1 VTDRSEFRLWHDPLE
16 HWARTQPDAHCITY
30 EDKQYTWSEWV
41 DRVHRLAGA
50 LRASGVGRGDRV
62 ASLAMNNISTVEMS
76 AAAGMLGAAH
86 VIYNFRLIGEQLA
99 YVISDSAPKVLILG
113 AEQLEAFNKVR
124 DDIPAIDRIV
134 MVGGDSDEYDAFVA
148 GGEAVDADP
157 AVEPEDTVLVL
168 YSSGTTGFPKGIEL
182 THHNMTQHSE
192 AANVYFKFE
201 PGVTGLAVMPLF
213 HVGGTSFTQIIMFHG
228 GSTVLLKEVHAP
240 TMFQWIARGASRLF
254 LVPSVVASV
263 LEAGDQA
270 IAAFGKLKVFAYGAS
285 PMPLP
290 LLRGA
295 LETWPDVEFMQA
307 YGMTEFGGLIT
318 ILSPE
323 AHRNESHPERLTSA
337 GEPLPGIEARVVD
350 PATLEDV
357 ERGAV
362 GELWFR
368 TDQIMKGYLNKPEDT
383 AETIT
388 PDGWLRTGDLGR
400 MDHGGFIY
408 ILDRLK
414 DMIVT
419 GGENVYSPE
428 VENVISAHPKVAEV
442 AVLGV
447 PHPKWVEAVH
457 AVVVAKPG
465 ETIDPDEIIA
475 FTKERLATYKCPKTV
490 DVVEEM
496 PRNPTGKILKR
507 ELRAQHSAAVHDP
520 LSS

>member
-1 VTDRSEFRLWHDPLE
+1 MTDLPEFRLWHDPLE
-16 HWARTQPDAHCITY
+16 HWAATQPDALCITY
-30 EDKQYTWSEWV
+30 EDQQYTWGEWV

-50 LRASGVGRGDRV
+50 LRAAGVRRGDRV
-62 ASLAMNNISTVEMS
+62 ASLAANNVSTLEMT
-76 AAAGMLGAAH
+76 AAAAMLGAGH
-86 VIYNFRLIGEQLA
+86 VIYNSRLIGEQLA
-99 YVISDSAPKVLILG
+99 YVLSDSSPRVLVLDVDL
-113 AEQLEAFNKVR
+113 LEVFDQVR

-134 MVGGDSDEYDAFVA
+134 HLGGDNDEYQAFVA

-157 AVEPEDTVLVL
+157 AVEPDDTVLVM

-182 THHNMTQHSE
+182 THHNMTMHS
-192 AANVYFKFE
+192 AASNDHFKFE
-201 PGVTGLAVMPLF
+201 PGVTGLVAMPLF
-213 HVGGTSFTQIIMFHG
+213 HVGGSSFAQLVMYYGATS
-228 GSTVLLKEVHAP
+228 VLLKEVHPP
-240 TMFQWIARGASRLF
+240 TMFQWISRGADRLF
-254 LVPSVVASV
+254 LVPSVVAAV

-270 IAAFGKLKVFAYGAS
+270 IALFGKVKVFAYGAS

-295 LETWPDVEFMQA
+295 LETWPDVDFMQV
-307 YGMTEFGGLIT
+307 YGMTEFGGIVT

-323 AHRNESHPERLTSA
+323 AHRDAAHPERLTSA
-337 GEPLPGIEARVVD
+337 GEPLPGIEARVVNPD
-350 PATLEDV
+350 TLQDV
-357 ERGAV
+357 ERGET

-368 TDQIMKGYLNKPEDT
+368 TEQSMKGYLNKPEAT

-388 PDGWLRTGDLGR
+388 SDGWLRTGDLGR

-428 VENVISAHPKVAEV
+428 VENVIAAHPKVAEV

-457 AVVVAKPG
+457 AVVVPKPG
-465 ETIDPDEIIA
+465 ETIDPDDIIA
-475 FTKERLATYKCPKTV
+475 FTKERLASYKCPKTI
-490 DVVEEM
+490 DVVEAM
-496 PRNPTGKILKR
+496 PRNTTGKILKR
-507 ELRAQHSAAVHDP
+507 ELRARHSATAGDP
-520 LSS
+520 LSA